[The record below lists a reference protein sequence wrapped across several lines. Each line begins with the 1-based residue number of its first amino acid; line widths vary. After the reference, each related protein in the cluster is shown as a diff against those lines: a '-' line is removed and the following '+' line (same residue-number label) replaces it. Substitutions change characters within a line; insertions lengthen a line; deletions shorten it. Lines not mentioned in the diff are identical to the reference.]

1 MGNKKPAILLIFF
14 LIITVLLIPL
24 SIEFGDI
31 KIPFLKAL
39 DGLIHPNGSVES
51 VIIWEYR
58 LPRTL
63 VGVFVGMN
71 LAIAGTLLQAVTQ
84 NPLAAPNI
92 IGITAGA
99 SFVTVLSMFFIPF
112 LPISYLPIAAFAGS
126 ALAGILVYFVAWK
139 NGISKERFALAG
151 IAIDALF
158 QAATTGMIVFAS
170 KKIEASIVWLA
181 GSFWGRGWE
190 HVLMILPW
198 SVIGIIL
205 TLILSSRINAIQLGD
220 DIATSL
226 GVSVQRS
233 RIFLLII
240 TVVLAGSAVAVSGP
254 IGFIGLVI
262 PHLSRLLVGNDHK
275 WVLPISALL
284 GAMLAVISDLIGRT
298 LLAPIEIPVGVITA
312 LLGAPYFLY
321 LLKKSRL

>member
-1 MGNKKPAILLIFF
+1 MQNKKPAILLIMF
-14 LIITVLLIPL
+14 LLATIILIPL
-24 SIEFGDI
+24 SVEFGDI
-31 KIPFLKAL
+31 KIPFMKSFQA
-39 DGLIHPNGSVES
+39 LIHPNDSVES
-51 VIIWEYR
+51 IIIWEYR

-63 VGVFVGMN
+63 IGVFVGMN

-99 SFVTVLSMFFIPF
+99 SFIAVLSMFFIP
-112 LPISYLPIAAFAGS
+112 SLPIAYLPLAAFIGS
-126 ALAGILVYFVAWK
+126 AVAGVLVYLVAWK

-190 HVLMILPW
+190 HVMMILPW
-198 SVIGIIL
+198 SIVGIII
-205 TLILSSRINAIQLGD
+205 TIMMSARINAIQLGD

-233 RIFLLII
+233 RIFLLMI

-262 PHLSRLLVGNDHK
+262 PHLSRLLVGNDHR

-284 GAMLAVISDLIGRT
+284 GAILAIVSDLIGRT
-298 LLAPIEIPVGVITA
+298 ILAPIEIPVGVVTA
-312 LLGAPYFLY
+312 LIGAPYFLY

>member
-1 MGNKKPAILLIFF
+1 MRNNKPAILLILFS
-14 LIITVLLIPL
+14 IITILLIPL
-24 SIEFGDI
+24 SVEFGDI
-31 KIPFLKAL
+31 KIPFMQAFK
-39 DGLIHPNGSVES
+39 GLINPNDSVES

-99 SFVTVLSMFFIPF
+99 SFVAVISMFFIPS
-112 LPISYLPIAAFAGS
+112 LPISYLPVAAFIGS
-126 ALAGILVYFVAWK
+126 ALAGILVYVVAWK

-181 GSFWGRGWE
+181 GSFWGRGWD
-190 HVLMILPW
+190 HVMMILPW
-198 SVIGIIL
+198 SIIGIL
-205 TLILSSRINAIQLGD
+205 FTLMLSSRINAIQLGD

-233 RIFLLII
+233 RILLLII

-298 LLAPIEIPVGVITA
+298 VLAPIEIPVGVITA

-321 LLKKSRL
+321 LLKKARL

>member
-1 MGNKKPAILLIFF
+1 MGNKKPAILLILFF
-14 LIITVLLIPL
+14 IITILLIPL
-24 SIEFGDI
+24 SVEFGDI
-31 KIPFLKAL
+31 KIPFLTAL

-51 VIIWEYR
+51 IIIWEYR

-99 SFVTVLSMFFIPF
+99 SFVAVLSMFFIPF
-112 LPISYLPIAAFAGS
+112 LPITYLPLAAFAGA
-126 ALAGILVYFVAWK
+126 ALAGILVYVVAWK

-205 TLILSSRINAIQLGD
+205 TLILASRINAIQLGD

-226 GVSVQRS
+226 GVSVHRS
-233 RIFLLII
+233 RILLLII
-240 TVVLAGSAVAVSGP
+240 TIVLAGSAVAVSGP

-262 PHLSRLLVGNDHK
+262 PHLSKLLVGNDHK

-298 LLAPIEIPVGVITA
+298 MLAPIEIPVGVITA

-321 LLKKSRL
+321 LLKKSRI

>member
-112 LPISYLPIAAFAGS
+112 LPISYLPLAAFGGS

-205 TLILSSRINAIQLGD
+205 TFILSSRINAIQLGD

-240 TVVLAGSAVAVSGP
+240 TIVLAGSAVAVSGP